1 MVQRDTSVKLSA
13 AIAQGTSSF
22 SFQSHVPLFFLSSL
36 WQQSESRVL
45 QTASQSSLGFSI
57 MFPPILP
64 TLSTAWLQS
73 DFYIFRYSLQG
84 SSPSKSFLHL
94 RASMLSLVWLFCDP
108 MDCSPPGISVH
119 GISQARILERVII
132 SFSRGSSWPKDWIWV
147 SCVFCIGQMD
157 SLPLSPEYIIN
168 PWCKYISFFGCL
180 NFLVRIP

>member
-108 MDCSPPGISVH
+108 MDCSLPGSSVH
-119 GISQARILERVII
+119 GISQAVLEWVAI
-132 SFSRGSSWPKDWIWV
+132 SYSRGSSWPEDQTGIL
-147 SCVFCIGQMD
+147 CIG
-157 SLPLSPEYIIN
+157 
-168 PWCKYISFFGCL
+168 WW
-180 NFLVRIP
+180 IPYHWATREAPCRYANTKEVF